1 MSSLFDLPDCET
13 LLERF
18 SKQSLSDSEMFG
30 TATEISS
37 WNRMAV
43 YYAPFN
49 HQPRPAKL
57 ILLGITPGKQQA
69 EMAWRHAGQAYN
81 QGSNLDESIAYAK
94 SKARFGGNMRPNLIR
109 MMNQIG
115 IPEMMNIPD
124 SSLIFEG
131 DLDAVYSGSVIR
143 FPALKNGKNYTGSSP
158 KLRREKTLIKMFRE
172 WTKSALLDM
181 PKALIVPMGIRVQEL
196 LLDEGFEDRT
206 LVGFP
211 HPSGA
216 NGSRKEVF
224 ENNLESMRAIVREW
238 KY

>member
-1 MSSLFDLPDCET
+1 MFDLPDCET

-18 SKQSLSDSEMFG
+18 SGQFPSESDLFG
-30 TATEISS
+30 TDTEICS

-43 YYAPFN
+43 HYAPFN

-69 EMAWRHAGQAYN
+69 EMAWRRATQAYK
-81 QGSNLDESIAYAK
+81 QGSSLDESIAFAK
-94 SKARFGGNMRPNLIR
+94 SKARFGGNMRPHLIS

-115 IPEMMNIPD
+115 IPEMMDIPN
-124 SSLIFEG
+124 SSLIFDG
-131 DLDAVYSGSVIR
+131 DLETVYSGSVVR
-143 FPALKNGKNYTGSSP
+143 FPALKNRGNYTGSSP
-158 KLRREKTLIKMFRE
+158 KLRREPTLIKMFQE

-206 LVGFP
+206 LIGFP

-216 NGSRKEVF
+216 NASRKKVF
-224 ENNLESMRAIVREW
+224 QNNLESMREIVREW
-238 KY
+238 VD